1 MPPVRFATTLSL
13 ENKSAT
19 GIHVPAAAVE
29 ALGGG
34 RRPAVV
40 ATVNGYTYRS
50 TVMGYDPADPLMPFS
65 AEHRAA
71 SGLRAGDAI
80 EVELVLDTAPREVE
94 VPDDLAAALAA
105 DPVAKA
111 FFEGLSNSSKRVHT
125 LSVEGAKTPETRARR
140 VEKAVALLREG
151 RVR

>member
-1 MPPVRFATTLSL
+1 VPPIRFTTTLSL
-13 ENKSAT
+13 ENKTAT
-19 GIHVPAAAVE
+19 GIHVPVSAVE

-40 ATVNGYTYRS
+40 ATVNGYTYRA
-50 TVMGYDPADPLMPFS
+50 TVMGYDPADPLMPFN

-71 SGLRAGDAI
+71 SGIAAGDAI

-94 VPDDLAAALAA
+94 VPEDLAAALAA
-105 DPVAKA
+105 DPAAKA
-111 FFEGLSNSSKRVHT
+111 FFDGLSNSNKKVHT
-125 LSVEGAKTPETRARR
+125 LSVADAKTPETRARR
-140 VEKAVALLREG
+140 IEKSIALLREG

>member
-1 MPPVRFATTLSL
+1 MPPVRFSATLSL
-13 ENKSAT
+13 ENKNAT

-40 ATVNGYTYRS
+40 ATVNGYTYRA

-71 SGLRAGDAI
+71 SGLKAGDAI
-80 EVELVLDTAPREVE
+80 EVELVLDTAPRDVE
-94 VPDDLAAALAA
+94 VPDDLAAALDA
-105 DPVAKA
+105 DPAAKA
-111 FFEGLSNSSKRVHT
+111 FFDGLSNSNKRVHT

>member
-1 MPPVRFATTLSL
+1 MAVRFHAVLSL
-13 ENKSAT
+13 ENRNAT
-19 GIHVPAAAVE
+19 GIHVPVEAVE

-50 TVMGYDPADPLMPFS
+50 TVMGYDPADPLLPFTS
-65 AEHRAA
+65 EHRAA
-71 SGLRAGDAI
+71 SGLVAGDEI
-80 EVELVLDTAPREVE
+80 DVELELDTAPREVA
-94 VPDDLAAALAA
+94 VPADLAAALDA

-111 FFEGLSNSSKRVHT
+111 FFDGLSFSNKRVHT

-140 VEKAVALLREG
+140 VEKSIALLREG

>member
-1 MPPVRFATTLSL
+1 MPPVRFTTVLSL

-19 GIHVPAAAVE
+19 GIHVPVSAVE

-40 ATVNGYTYRS
+40 ATVNGYTYRA
-50 TVMGYDPADPLMPFS
+50 TVMGYDPADPLMPFT

-71 SGLRAGDAI
+71 SGLKAGDAI
-80 EVELVLDTAPREVE
+80 EVELALDTAPREVE
-94 VPDDLAAALAA
+94 VPEDLAAALNA

-111 FFEGLSNSSKRVHT
+111 FFDGLSNSNKKVHT
-125 LSVEGAKTPETRARR
+125 LSVTDAKTPET
-140 VEKAVALLREG
+140 LSLIHI
-151 RVR
+151 

>member
-1 MPPVRFATTLSL
+1 MGVRFHAILSL
-13 ENKSAT
+13 ENRNAT
-19 GIHVPAAAVE
+19 GIHVPVEVVE

-50 TVMGYDPADPLMPFS
+50 TVMGYDPADPLLPFS
-65 AEHRAA
+65 SEHRAA
-71 SGLRAGDAI
+71 SGLEAGDEI
-80 EVELVLDTAPREVE
+80 DVELELDTAPREVA
-94 VPDDLAAALAA
+94 VPADLATALDA

-111 FFEGLSNSSKRVHT
+111 FFDGLSYSNKRVHT

-140 VEKAVALLREG
+140 VERSIALLREG

>member
-1 MPPVRFATTLSL
+1 VGVRFSTTLSL
-13 ENKSAT
+13 ENRNAT
-19 GIHVPAAAVE
+19 GIHVPPEVVD

-40 ATVNGYTYRS
+40 ATVNGYTYRG
-50 TVMGYDPADPLMPFS
+50 TVMGYDAADPLMPFS
-65 AEHRAA
+65 SEHRAA

-80 EVELVLDTAPREVE
+80 EVELELDTAPREVE
-94 VPDDLAAALAA
+94 VPEDLAAALDA

-111 FFEGLSNSSKRVHT
+111 FFDGLSNSNRRVHT
-125 LSVEGAKTPETRARR
+125 LSVEGAKTSETRARR
-140 VEKAVALLREG
+140 VEKAIALLREG

>member
-1 MPPVRFATTLSL
+1 VPPVRFSATLSL
-13 ENKSAT
+13 ENKNAT
-19 GIHVPAAAVE
+19 GIHVPVAAVE

-40 ATVNGYTYRS
+40 ATVNGYAYRA

-71 SGLRAGDAI
+71 SGLKAGDAI
-80 EVELVLDTAPREVE
+80 EVELVLDTAPRGVE
-94 VPDDLAAALAA
+94 VPDDLAAALDAYPA
-105 DPVAKA
+105 AKA
-111 FFEGLSNSSKRVHT
+111 FFDGLSNSNKRVHT

-140 VEKAVALLREG
+140 VEKSVALLREG

>member
-1 MPPVRFATTLSL
+1 MAVTFKAKLSL
-13 ENKSAT
+13 ENVNAT
-19 GIHVPAAAVE
+19 GIHVPVAVVE

-50 TVMGYDPADPLMPFS
+50 TVMGYDPADPMLPFAS
-65 AEHRAA
+65 EHRAA
-71 SGLRAGDAI
+71 AGLAAGDAV
-80 EVELVLDTAPREVE
+80 EVTLELDTAPREVV
-94 VPDDLAAALAA
+94 VPEDLAAALAS
-105 DPVAKA
+105 DPAAMA
-111 FFEGLSNSSKRVHT
+111 FFDGLSYSNKRVHT

-140 VEKAVALLREG
+140 VEKAIALLREG

>member
-1 MPPVRFATTLSL
+1 MSVRFRATLSL
-13 ENKSAT
+13 ENKNAT
-19 GIHVPAAAVE
+19 GIHVPPEAVD

-40 ATVNGYTYRS
+40 ATVNGYTYRA

-65 AEHRAA
+65 SEHRAA
-71 SGLRAGDAI
+71 SGLKAGD
-80 EVELVLDTAPREVE
+80 EVDVELVLDTAPREVE
-94 VPDDLAAALAA
+94 VPEDLAAALEA
-105 DPVAKA
+105 DPAAKV
-111 FFEGLSNSSKRVHT
+111 FFDGLSNSNKRVHT

-140 VEKAVALLREG
+140 VEKAIALLREG